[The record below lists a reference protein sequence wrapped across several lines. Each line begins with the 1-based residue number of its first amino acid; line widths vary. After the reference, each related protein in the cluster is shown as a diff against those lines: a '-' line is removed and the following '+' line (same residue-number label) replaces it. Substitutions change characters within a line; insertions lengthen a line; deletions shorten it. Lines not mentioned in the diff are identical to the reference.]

1 MEEEMLYSIKIYKE
15 DGMFI
20 GETYSEIDGE
30 KKFESEYAEIMLR
43 DMINDIQLSL
53 DDSINEFENY
63 NVPE

>member
-15 DGMFI
+15 NGSFI

-30 KKFESEYAEIMLR
+30 KKFESIQLGEMLR

-53 DDSINEFENY
+53 DDSINQFENY
-63 NVPE
+63 SVPE